1 MIYNLYAIQDVMV
14 GFNAPF
20 IMVNENVAKRE
31 YANFLKSPS
40 CKNPTDMRLFK
51 IGTYDDATGT
61 VLPLTP
67 EQIVG
72 GGNED
77 GEI

>member
-1 MIYNLYAIQDVMV
+1 MIYDLYAIQDVMV

-31 YANFLKSPS
+31 YNNFLEKT
-40 CKNPTDMRLFK
+40 KNPTDMRLFK
-51 IGTYDDATGT
+51 IGTFDDATGT

-67 EQIVG
+67 ECIMG
-72 GGNED
+72 GGEKKD
-77 GEI
+77 GN

>member
-1 MIYNLYAIQDVMV
+1 MIYDLYAIQDVMV

-31 YANFLKSPS
+31 YNNFLERT
-40 CKNPTDMRLFK
+40 KNPTDMRLFK
-51 IGTYDDATGT
+51 VGTFDDATGT

-67 EQIVG
+67 ECIMG
-72 GGNED
+72 GGEKKD
-77 GEI
+77 GN